1 MVPEQCIQ
9 EMTTLA
15 TASLTIGPVLFNWAP
30 EQWRDFYARI
40 ADEAPAE
47 RVCVG
52 EVVCSKRLPFL
63 ADLFGEVVERLQ
75 RGGKEVLLSSLALP
89 TLARERNQAEE
100 LLAIPDVTVEAND
113 VTVLSPLAGR
123 PHAIGPLINVY
134 NEGTLSYLAKNGAT
148 RVCLPPELPRAS
160 IAALAGGVPDVAVEV
175 WAFGRVPLAISARCY
190 HARLHNLHKDSCQFV
205 CGQDADGLAVET
217 LDGKDFLAINGL
229 QTLSHTCCNLAGEMA
244 GLVAEGVASF
254 RLSPHACDMVAV
266 TQHYRDMLDGRMSA
280 KEATAKLAEIVTFAP
295 FSNGFVHAEPG
306 WRLVCEKE

>member
-1 MVPEQCIQ
+1 M
-9 EMTTLA
+9 A
-15 TASLTIGPVLFNWAP
+15 TASLTIGPVLFNWSP
-30 EQWRDFYARI
+30 DEWRDFYARI

-52 EVVCSKRLPFL
+52 EVVCSKRLPFV
-63 ADLFGEVVERLQ
+63 ADMLGDVVERLQ
-75 RGGKEVLLSSLALP
+75 NGGKQVILSSLALP

-100 LLAIPDVTVEAND
+100 LLAIPGVMVEAND
-113 VTVLSPLAGR
+113 VSALPPLAGH

-134 NEGTLSYLAKNGAT
+134 NEGTLSFLAKNGAT
-148 RVCLPPELPRAS
+148 RICLPPELPRTS
-160 IAALAGGVPDVAVEV
+160 IAAIAGGVPEVAVEV

-190 HARLHNLHKDSCQFV
+190 HARVHNLHKDSCQFV

-217 LDGKDFLAINGL
+217 LDGRDFLAINGL
-229 QTLSHTCCNLAGEMA
+229 QTLSHTCCNLSGEMA
-244 GLVAEGVASF
+244 GLVADGVEGF

-280 KEATAKLAEIVTFAP
+280 DEASAKLAELVKFAP

-306 WRLVCEKE
+306 WQLVDPAD